1 MAASSRLGLGAAS
14 EGGDGQA
21 PSLLSIAKTAH
32 RLTVSPRSVWRWI
45 AAGEIKAVRLGRAV
59 RIPASEIE
67 RIVRQG
73 VPR

>member
-1 MAASSRLGLGAAS
+1 MAASSQGPQSTFGVGEPRAARMF
-14 EGGDGQA
+14 
-21 PSLLSIAKTAH
+21 SIAETAH
-32 RLTVSPRSVWRWI
+32 ELTVSTRSVWRWI

-67 RIVRQG
+67 RIARKG